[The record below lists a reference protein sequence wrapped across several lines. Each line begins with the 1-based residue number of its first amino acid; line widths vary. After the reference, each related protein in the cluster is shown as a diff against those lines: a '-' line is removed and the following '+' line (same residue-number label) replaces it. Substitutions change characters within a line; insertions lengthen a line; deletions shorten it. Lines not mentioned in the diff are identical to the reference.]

1 MTVAKLFLAA
11 AIIAGGLLSVALWTT
26 HADAAGN
33 STSFS
38 IAEKD
43 LVHYYA
49 ASLNPAVPCASFTSS
64 GLPKNASFDSPT
76 GLFTWLPDFGTAG
89 SYTVGFGCADDP
101 AAPGTQQITI
111 DVAQATAVNLQ
122 SSTPKVTLLSSKTPA
137 NPSQDNDQKSL
148 ASMLGVYGL
157 AVAPVEDLAAAFAAG
172 SVGGILVVPS
182 YLAQSL
188 SPATVQ
194 QVVAYV
200 NAGGSLLLFGRS
212 PLSEA
217 LGISYSGAPTVVT
230 QFVDYLNPQMPL
242 TWSAGE
248 TVEPFAAQASDSV
261 LTADRVTLQP
271 LVIGR
276 NCGKG
281 RLLYVGT
288 GYYDHFS
295 VYGTKGHPYLLYHFM
310 DAFRLRPQLS
320 AASIDAYFDPG
331 NYDLS
336 KVYIEDIVRSWADRG
351 ITTVYAAAWH
361 YWINE
366 QTGVEW
372 TFGYQHF
379 IDVCH
384 LWGIKVYPWF
394 AIPHV
399 SQKFWYTKP
408 ECREQTAG
416 AGETYAFWRLNVNLQ
431 NQACRT
437 SVLSFVDDVLNSY
450 DWDGV
455 NLAEIYYDYE
465 KSTEFFTPMNID
477 FRNGFAATAGG
488 FDPIACFDPTS
499 PHYYLADTASW
510 ARLLQYRTDLV
521 TDLHQTFM
529 SRISQNPNSSGR
541 EIMLTAV
548 DSLHYDYPDVNF
560 PPGFEGFF
568 NTGVDLPAILQRL
581 STMDYLLQV
590 EDPWPLWSSNPFRY
604 QDFKKTYQSLFPQ
617 FLADDSTIMFDVNIV
632 NNAHNPL
639 LGPQPLYNFP
649 AGFQTG
655 QEFAL
660 LLKNMITDNQRLALF
675 SENSVEAVDSGR
687 LKWALAGDS
696 VFNRTGESTASFTIK
711 RTTKLEVNPTYYS
724 INLDGKIWPAWT
736 AVDGSVLLPVGS
748 HQLAYRTDQVYTG
761 NKLSGISCSLL
772 DAGIIPGGITAS
784 YNSPHQKAVLTVE
797 AFDKL
802 ESEPFSIKVDGATY
816 NATVYPFYG
825 QYRVFLPKGK
835 HTVQIAVVHALNAS
849 NSTLDGATDISLN
862 APISVTFTNPID
874 PASLTAAT
882 FIVRDADNKVLSGS
896 ISYDANSMTATFTP
910 ALPLAS
916 GSGYSVTVSGVTDIY
931 GHAMTAAKN
940 LGFTTDSYGD
950 INNNKKVDIAA
961 ALKYLR
967 VAVGL
972 DAQPN
977 LNLAQIIIAPINRAT
992 GKPQPQAGRTKVN
1005 LQDALA
1011 ALERVVGLW

>member
-1 MTVAKLFLAA
+1 MAKHFLAITIMA
-11 AIIAGGLLSVALWTT
+11 CALLSVALLTT
-26 HADAAGN
+26 HAEAAGN

-43 LVHYYA
+43 LVHFYA
-49 ASLNPAVPCASFTSS
+49 PSPNPAVPCASFTSS
-64 GLPKNASFDSPT
+64 GLPKNASFDNAT

-101 AAPGTQQITI
+101 ALPGTGQIKI
-111 DVAQATAVNLQ
+111 DVAPAVAVNLQ
-122 SSTPKVTLLSSKTPA
+122 SGTPKVTLVSAKTPA
-137 NPSQDNDQKSL
+137 NASQDNDQKSL

-157 AVAPVEDLAAAFAAG
+157 SVAPVDDLAAAFTAG

-200 NAGGSLLLFGRS
+200 NAGGSILLFGRS

-217 LGISYSGAPTVVT
+217 LGISYSGTPLVVT
-230 QFVDYLNPQMPL
+230 QFIDYLNPKMAL

-248 TVEPFAAQASDSV
+248 SVEPFAAQASDSI
-261 LTADRVTLQP
+261 LSADKVTLQP

-276 NCGKG
+276 SCGKG

-288 GYYDHFS
+288 SFYDHFS

-310 DAFRLRPQLS
+310 DAFRLKPQLS

-399 SQKFWYTKP
+399 SQKFWFTNKL
-408 ECREQTAG
+408 CREQTAG

-431 NQACRT
+431 NQDCLN
-437 SVLSFVDDVLNSY
+437 SVLSFVDEVLNSY

-455 NLAEIYYDYE
+455 NLAEIYYDFE
-465 KSTEFFTPMNID
+465 NSIKFFTPMNID
-477 FRNGFAATAGG
+477 FRNNYAAISG
-488 FDPIACFDPTS
+488 FDPIAFF
-499 PHYYLADTASW
+499 DTASSYYYINNPLLW
-510 ARLLQYRTDLV
+510 TQFLQYRTDQV
-521 TDLHQTFM
+521 TALHKTFM
-529 SRISQNPNSSGR
+529 DSIFLNPKIAGQ
-541 EIMLTAV
+541 EVILTAV
-548 DSLHYDYPDVNF
+548 DSLHSDYYDLNF
-560 PPGFEGFF
+560 PSGLGFF
-568 NTGVDLPAILQRL
+568 GTGVDLPGILRL
-581 STMDYLLQV
+581 LATRDYTLQV
-590 EDPWPLWSSNPFRY
+590 EDPWPFWSSNPFRY
-604 QDFKKTYQSLFPQ
+604 EDFKKTYLEQFPK
-617 FLADDSTIMFDVNIV
+617 FKADDTTIMFDVNVV
-632 NNAHNPL
+632 NEAHNPL
-639 LGPQPLYNFP
+639 AGPLPLYDFP
-649 AGFQTG
+649 TAIQTG
-655 QEFAL
+655 QEFSL
-660 LLKNMITDNQRLALF
+660 LLKNMISDNQRLALF

-696 VFNRTGESTASFTIK
+696 VFNRTGDSSASFTTK

-724 INLDGKIWPAWT
+724 VYLDGKIWPAWT
-736 AVDGSVLLPVGS
+736 AVDSSVLLPLGS

-761 NKLSGISCSLL
+761 IKLSGISCSLL
-772 DAGIIPGGITAS
+772 DAGIIPGGITAN

-802 ESEPFSIKVDGATY
+802 DAEPFSVKVDGATY

-825 QYRVFLPKGK
+825 QYRVFLPKGR

-849 NSTLDGATDISLN
+849 NSTLDGAIDISLN
-862 APISVTFTNPID
+862 APISVTFSNPID

-882 FIVRDADNKVLSGS
+882 FVVRDADNKVVSGS

-992 GKPQPQAGRTKVN
+992 GKPQPQAGRSKVN

>member
-1 MTVAKLFLAA
+1 MKKLLLAA
-11 AIIAGGLLSVALWTT
+11 AIIAGGLLSVALFTT
-26 HADAAGN
+26 RADAAGS
-33 STSFS
+33 STAFS

-49 ASLNPAVPCASFTSS
+49 VSPNPAAPCASFTSS
-64 GLPKNASFDSPT
+64 GLPKNASFDAAT
-76 GLFTWLPDFGTAG
+76 GLFTWLPDFGSAG

-101 AAPGTQQITI
+101 AAPGTQQIQI
-111 DVAQATAVNLQ
+111 EVAPVTAVNLQ
-122 SSTPKVTLLSSKTPA
+122 SGTPKVTLVVAKTPA
-137 NPSQDNDQKSL
+137 NASQDNDQKSL

-157 AVAPVEDLAAAFAAG
+157 TVAPVEDLAAAFAAG

-182 YLAQSL
+182 YMAQSL
-188 SPATVQ
+188 TPATVQ

-200 NAGGSLLLFGRS
+200 NAGGSILLFGRS

-217 LGISYSGAPTVVT
+217 LGISYFGVPQVVT
-230 QFVDYLNPQMPL
+230 KFVDYLNPQISL

-248 TVEPFAAQASDSV
+248 TVEPFLNQLSDSI
-261 LTADRVTLQP
+261 LTADLQTQEP

-276 NCGKG
+276 NCGRG
-281 RLLYVGT
+281 RLLYVAT
-288 GYYDHFS
+288 SYYDHFS
-295 VYGTKGHPYLLYHFM
+295 AYGTKGHPYLLYHFM
-310 DAFRLRPQLS
+310 DAFRLKPQLS

-336 KVYIEDIVRSWADRG
+336 KVYIEDIVLSWADRG

-361 YWINE
+361 DWINE
-366 QTGVEW
+366 QTGLKW
-372 TFGYQHF
+372 TFGYEHF
-379 IDVCH
+379 IEVCH

-399 SQKFWYTKP
+399 SQAFWFTKP

-431 NQACRT
+431 NPDCLSQ
-437 SVLSFVDDVLNSY
+437 VLVAVDKVLDDY
-450 DWDGV
+450 KWDGV

-465 KSTEFFTPMNID
+465 KSTDFFTPMNQD
-477 FRNGFAATAGG
+477 FRDGFAATEGG
-488 FDPIACFDPTS
+488 FDPVAFFNPDS
-499 PHYYLADTASW
+499 PHYYLKDPVSW

-529 SRISQNPNSSGR
+529 DRISQNSNSNGR

-568 NTGVDLPAILQRL
+568 NTGVDLPTILRRL
-581 STMDYLLQV
+581 GTMDYLLQV

-604 QDFKKTYQSLFPQ
+604 QDFKKTYQSLFPE

-696 VFNRTGESTASFTIK
+696 VFNRAGASSATFSTK
-711 RTTKLEVNPTYYS
+711 RTTKLEVNPAYYS
-724 INLDGKIWPAWT
+724 VYLDGKMWPAWT
-736 AVDGSVLLPVGS
+736 AVDNSVLLPVGS
-748 HQLAYRTDQVYTG
+748 HQLDYHTDQIYTG

-772 DAGIIPGGITAS
+772 DAGIIPGGISVS

-802 ESEPFSIKVDGATY
+802 DSEPFSIKVDGAAY

-825 QYRVFLPKGK
+825 QYRVFLPRGN
-835 HTVQIAVVHALNAS
+835 HTVQIAVVHVLNAA
-849 NSTLDGATDISLN
+849 NSSLDGATDISLN
-862 APISVTFTNPID
+862 APISVTFSNPID

-882 FIVRDADNKVLSGS
+882 FVVRDADNKVLTGS

-916 GSGYSVTVSGVTDIY
+916 GSGYSVTISGVTDIF
-931 GHAMTAAKN
+931 GHPMAAAKN

-967 VAVGL
+967 VAIGL
-972 DAQPN
+972 DPQPN
-977 LNLAQIIIAPINRAT
+977 LNLAQLIIAPINRAT

-1011 ALERVVGLW
+1011 VLERVVGLW

>member
-1 MTVAKLFLAA
+1 MNKLFLAA
-11 AIIAGGLLSVALWTT
+11 AIIVGSLLSSALLTT
-26 HADAAGN
+26 RADAAGN
-33 STSFS
+33 SAAFS
-38 IAEKD
+38 VSEKD

-49 ASLNPAVPCASFTSS
+49 PSPNPAVPCASFTSS
-64 GLPKNASFDSPT
+64 GLPKNASFDT
-76 GLFTWLPDFGTAG
+76 AAGLFTWLPDFGSAG
-89 SYTVGFGCADDP
+89 SYTVSFGCADDP
-101 AAPGTQQITI
+101 AAPGTQQIQF
-111 DVAQATAVNLQ
+111 DVAPVTPVNLQ
-122 SSTPKVTLLSSKTPA
+122 SGSPKVTLVAAKTPA
-137 NPSQDNDQKSL
+137 NASQDNDQKSL

-182 YLAQSL
+182 YMAQSL
-188 SPATVQ
+188 TPAAVQ

-200 NAGGSLLLFGRS
+200 NAGGSILLFGRS

-217 LGISYSGAPTVVT
+217 LGISYSGTPLVVT
-230 QFVDYLNPQMPL
+230 QFIDYLNPQLPL

-248 TVEPFAAQASDSV
+248 TVEPFAAQASDSI
-261 LTADRVTLQP
+261 LTADQQTRQP

-276 NCGKG
+276 SCGKG

-310 DAFRLRPQLS
+310 DAFRLRSQLS

-336 KVYIEDIVRSWADRG
+336 KVFIEDIVRSWADRG

-416 AGETYAFWRLNVNLQ
+416 TGETYAFWRLNVNLQ
-431 NQACRT
+431 NQACLA
-437 SVLSFVDDVLNSY
+437 SVLGFVDDVLNSY

-465 KSTEFFTPMNID
+465 AASIQYFTPMNQD
-477 FRNGFAATAGG
+477 LRNNYAAISG
-488 FDPIACFDPTS
+488 FDPIDFFDPQS
-499 PHYYLADTASW
+499 SHYYLSDTTSW
-510 ARLLQYRTDLV
+510 NSFLLYRSDLV
-521 TDLHQTFM
+521 TSLHKSFLGG
-529 SRISQNPNSSGR
+529 IANNPNTAAGDV
-541 EIMLTAV
+541 ILTAV
-548 DSLHYDYPDVNF
+548 DSQNYNYADVAQKTF
-560 PPGFEGFF
+560 TD
-568 NTGVDLPAILQRL
+568 TGVNLPDILAL
-581 STMDYLLQV
+581 MDTLDFRLQV
-590 EDPWPLWSSNPFRY
+590 EDPWQFWSSNPFRY
-604 QDFKKTYQSLFPQ
+604 QDFKKTY
-617 FLADDSTIMFDVNIV
+617 LAEFSQLKGDDSLIMFDVNIV
-632 NNAHNPL
+632 TAAHTSAN
-639 LGPQPLYNFP
+639 GQPGLNFP
-649 AGFQTG
+649 ANIQTG

-660 LLKNMITDNQRLALF
+660 LLKNMITDNQNLALF
-675 SENSVEAVDSGR
+675 SENSVEPVDSGR

-696 VFNRTGESTASFTIK
+696 VFNRTGDSTASFTTK
-711 RTTKLEVNPTYYS
+711 RTTKLEVNPAYYS
-724 INLDGKIWPAWT
+724 VYLDGKMWPAWT
-736 AVDGSVLLPVGS
+736 AVDSSVLLPVGS

-802 ESEPFSIKVDGATY
+802 DSEPFSVKVDGATY

-825 QYRVFLPKGK
+825 QYRVFLPKGN
-835 HTVQIAVVHALNAS
+835 HTVQIAVVHALNAANTS
-849 NSTLDGATDISLN
+849 LDGATDISLN
-862 APISVTFTNPID
+862 APISVTFSNPID

-882 FIVRDADNKVLSGS
+882 FVVRDADNKVLTGS
-896 ISYDANSMTATFTP
+896 LSYDANSMTATFTP

-916 GSGYSVTVSGVTDIY
+916 GSGYSVTVSGVTDIF
-931 GHAMTAAKN
+931 GHAMAAAKS

-950 INNNKKVDIAA
+950 INNNKRVDIAA

-972 DAQPN
+972 DQQPN
-977 LNLAQIIIAPINRAT
+977 LNLAQLIIAPINRAT
-992 GKPQPQAGRTKVN
+992 GKPQPLAGRTKVN

-1011 ALERVVGLW
+1011 VLERVVGLW